1 MAVVKM
7 RGDQMI
13 DMDVIRFAAQNELS
27 LKHAK
32 MWYVTRLCDYC
43 HLSRELS
50 FVSANRFLH
59 SESTMECQN
68 TIP

>member
-13 DMDVIRFAAQNELS
+13 DMDVMRFAAQNELS

-32 MWYVTRLCDYC
+32 M
-43 HLSRELS
+43 
-50 FVSANRFLH
+50 
-59 SESTMECQN
+59 
-68 TIP
+68 